1 MNLLRIVRRVVLLG
15 VAAAIVLFAGAT
27 TGLAGDNP
35 EKCFVGGKAV
45 CIDIDDTDDVSP
57 STGAVSHYMRN
68 VVKIR
73 NNTGSALTNLKIT
86 LTLTDRFDNA
96 DPPTTKPSTADYV
109 EKDANGN
116 PVSTAAC
123 SESATASNVLTCTAP
138 NLGAAGT
145 ATDTVTLQPLVF
157 RTSNSAGVLA
167 TTMKV
172 DVAAKEGGR
181 EQPSPKDPTN
191 EQFSWSEE
199 TLLEGDPNAQRS
211 WVFPGASVTLTT
223 TKVGQYSTFPI
234 NVPTTFGTSLVAKL
248 EESKASEGTFCP
260 TCFGEQLTT
269 VATGIFDAT
278 NIVEIQTVVPLTDVP
293 NGVTEKNLTVLHKLD
308 GGGTESITAKCSG
321 EIDSGTPPMS
331 ELSCRR
337 VVISQKL
344 GTLTVE
350 AFSKF
355 GNGQWGFF

>member
-1 MNLLRIVRRVVLLG
+1 MLVG
-15 VAAAIVLFAGAT
+15 AAAAFTLFGGSTA
-27 TGLAGDNP
+27 GLAGLNP
-35 EKCFVGGKAV
+35 EKCNEAGRAI
-45 CIDIDDTDDVSP
+45 CIKIDDTDDVSP
-57 STGAVSHYMRN
+57 SVLGSPTGTHYMYN
-68 VVKIR
+68 VVTVR
-73 NNTGSALTNLKIT
+73 NNGGNALTNVSVK
-86 LTLTDRFDNA
+86 LTLTDRFDSLV
-96 DPPTTKPSTADYV
+96 PPTTKPSTADYI
-109 EKDANGN
+109 EGQ
-116 PVSTAAC
+116 STGAC
-123 SESATASNVLTCTAP
+123 SESAAASNILNCTSP
-138 NLGAAGT
+138 NLPAGAS
-145 ATDTVTLQPLVF
+145 VTFDPLVF
-157 RTSNSAGVLA
+157 RTSISPGVKA
-167 TTMKV
+167 TTMLV
-172 DVAAKEGGR
+172 EVAAKEGGK

-223 TKVGQYSTFPI
+223 TKVGQYSTFPV
-234 NVPTTFGTSLVAKL
+234 NVPTTFGTSLVAQL
-248 EESKASEGTFCP
+248 VESPASLGTLCP
-260 TCFGEQLTT
+260 TTCFGEQLTT

-293 NGVTEKNLTVLHKLD
+293 SGVTEKNLTVLHKLD